1 MLDNDYYSQENHGP
15 YTLFNLG
22 DFKLENGG
30 MIKDCQLA
38 FATFGKLNLQKS
50 NAILMTTW
58 YSGTSKIIEQV
69 YIGKDRAIN
78 PDKYFIIV
86 VNQIGNGLSTSPH
99 NTPAPDGMALFP
111 NVQIGDDVRAQHQL
125 ATEMFGLDSFA
136 LVVGGSMGAQQTWE
150 WAVRYPEMVKRAA
163 AIAGTAKNT
172 AHDFL
177 FTKTLNEAITSDPA
191 WENGS
196 YKEPNAVHEGLR
208 RHADLWSVMGYSTE
222 MFQQELWRDIGF
234 ASPNEFCEGFTQAYF
249 APMDPNNL
257 LCLAWKWQRGD
268 VSRMTGGDL
277 EAALGRI
284 TAKMYVMPI
293 NTDMFFPPKDCEDNQ
308 KMVANSELR
317 VINTSWGHLG
327 LLGMDP
333 LYIEQ
338 VDRHLEEL
346 LTIPV

>member
-1 MLDNDYYSQENHGP
+1 MLENDYYSQENHGP

-22 DFKLENGG
+22 DFKLEDGG
-30 MIKDCQLA
+30 MIKNCQLA
-38 FATFGKLNLQKS
+38 FTTFGKLNPQKS

-69 YIGKDRAIN
+69 YVGKDHAIN

-99 NTPAPDGMALFP
+99 NIPAPNGMALFP
-111 NVQIGDDVRAQHQL
+111 KVQIGDDVRAQHKL
-125 ATEMFGLDSFA
+125 ITEMFNLDSLA
-136 LVVGGSMGAQQTWE
+136 LIVGGSMGAQQTWE

-172 AHDFL
+172 SHDFL

-191 WENGS
+191 WENGF
-196 YKEPNAVHEGLR
+196 YKKSNAVCEGLR

-222 MFQQELWRDIGF
+222 MFKQELWRDIGF
-234 ASPNEFCEGFTQAYF
+234 SSPEEFCEGFTQAYF

-257 LCLAWKWQRGD
+257 LCLAWNWQRGD
-268 VSRMTGGDL
+268 VSRITGGDL
-277 EAALGRI
+277 EKALGRI

-308 KMVANSELR
+308 KMVENSEFR
-317 VINTSWGHLG
+317 VIETSWGHLG

-338 VDRHLEEL
+338 IDRHLEEL
-346 LTIPV
+346 LAASV